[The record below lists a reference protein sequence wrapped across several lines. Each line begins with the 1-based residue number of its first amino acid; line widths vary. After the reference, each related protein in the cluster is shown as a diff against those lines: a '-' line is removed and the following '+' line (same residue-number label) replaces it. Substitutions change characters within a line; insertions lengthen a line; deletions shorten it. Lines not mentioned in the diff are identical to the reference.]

1 MNRIVIRE
9 TNPDSVT
16 LDLFRGTGNGT
27 QLQLWDCN
35 DTAAQ
40 AWHLPWAPRRW
51 YGRVDQT
58 AAVDREQKI
67 AMSPLRRIG

>member
-16 LDLFRGTGNGT
+16 LDLFRGTGNRT

-40 AWHLPWAPRRW
+40 AWHLP
-51 YGRVDQT
+51 
-58 AAVDREQKI
+58 
-67 AMSPLRRIG
+67 

>member
-16 LDLFRGTGNGT
+16 LEFRGTGNGT

-40 AWHLPWAPRRW
+40 AWHLP
-51 YGRVDQT
+51 
-58 AAVDREQKI
+58 
-67 AMSPLRRIG
+67 